1 MRWIVSLAV
10 VVVVLGWGQVA
21 QAALLIPS
29 YELRDA
35 A

>member
-21 QAALLIPS
+21 QASTCASHP
-29 YELRDA
+29 ELRDA